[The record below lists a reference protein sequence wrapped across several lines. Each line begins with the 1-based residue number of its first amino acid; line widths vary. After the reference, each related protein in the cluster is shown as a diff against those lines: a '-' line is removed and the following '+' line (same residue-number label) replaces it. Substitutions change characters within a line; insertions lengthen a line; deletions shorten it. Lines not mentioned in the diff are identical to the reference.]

1 MSVYQEIFLQ
11 SKKSFAVL
19 IDPDK
24 TNAFEAVK
32 LLDVI
37 NTINE
42 INCILVG
49 GSLVANNSTSRVIA
63 GLREH
68 TTKPVLL
75 FPGNINQLCE
85 ADAILFLNLISGR
98 NPEYLIGQHIVG
110 APIIKKLGVESIST
124 SYMLVGEPSSTSY
137 VSNTQPLP
145 ANKPD
150 LIAATALAGEMI
162 GHKVVYIDAG
172 SGAPYPVPAEAI
184 TAVSNSIEVPLII
197 GGGLRS
203 YEDAKRALDAG
214 AQTIVIGNAVESN
227 PKILYEIAS
236 AVSDANHE
244 SKIHQ

>member
-1 MSVYQEIFLQ
+1 MSVYQEVIQQ

-24 TNAFEAVK
+24 TNAIEALA
-32 LLDVI
+32 LLEVI
-37 NTINE
+37 NSIKE
-42 INCILVG
+42 ISCILVG
-49 GSLVANNSTSRVIA
+49 GSLVANNSTSEVIA
-63 GLREH
+63 GLRAK
-68 TTKPVLL
+68 TSKPVIL

-85 ADAILFLNLISGR
+85 ADAVLFLNLISGR

-110 APIIKKLGVESIST
+110 APIIKKLGLESIST
-124 SYMLVGEPSSTSY
+124 GYMLVGEPSSTSY

-162 GHKVVYIDAG
+162 GHKVIYIDAG
-172 SGAPYPVPAEAI
+172 SGAPNPVSAEAI
-184 TAVSNSIEVPLII
+184 TSVTSAISIPLII

-214 AQTIVIGNAVESN
+214 AHIIVIGNAAENDS
-227 PKILYEIAS
+227 KILYEIAS
-236 AVSDANHE
+236 AVSDANRE
-244 SKIHQ
+244 LKIHQ